1 MIGETISHYRIID
14 KLGGGGMGVVYKA
27 EDVRL
32 DRFVALKFLPEDLA
46 HDRQALERFR
56 REAKAASALNHPNI
70 CTIYDIGEDNGRAF
84 IAMEFLDGVT
94 LKHRIMGKPLEI
106 ELLLDLSTEIA
117 DALDAAHSEGI
128 VHRDI
133 KPANILV
140 TRRGHAKILD
150 FGLAKVTAKVPAS
163 GQTATGLASDADHL
177 TSPGATLGTVAYMS
191 PEQAKGKELDA
202 RTDLF
207 SFGAVLYEMATG
219 TLPFRGES
227 SALIFDAILNRAP
240 APAIRLNPD
249 TPAELER
256 IIDRALEKD
265 RELRYQHAS
274 EMRSELLRLK
284 RDTGSGRVTAASS
297 GTTPAA
303 QEASVSQPAS
313 VSSAGAGTV
322 VAVTAA
328 PAAAQ
333 LAQPSSSSAV
343 VAVAKQHKLGF
354 AAGVVV
360 FLIVL
365 GAAGFGIYSLL
376 HRPVPAPFQKFTVTR
391 VTDSGKVAGAAI
403 SPDGKY
409 VLSVTDDGG
418 QQSLWL
424 RNVPTGSVTQVIPPS
439 ATDYLGLAFS
449 PDGNYIYFSKAENAS
464 HTHYNLYRS
473 PVLGGEPQIVAR
485 NISSESIT
493 FSPDG
498 QRIAYIREDDPEIG
512 KYRILSAS
520 LEGGNETVLLTEAA
534 PNPPDFLAWSPKGD
548 EIYSSRVGG
557 NGERAAIDVLDVHT
571 GKSRPFV
578 AFRDEFLAEIKW
590 SPVDRVLFVMHGQ
603 TGATGIKAQ
612 IGFLRETGG
621 EIEPITRDSNRYAT
635 VTVSADGKTIA
646 TVLVRS
652 EATVFVFSDAG
663 HGFAEPRPVLS
674 QANDFDEWSS
684 LHWSADGNLLL
695 SNFGRLLKVGL
706 DGKSQTPLLSD
717 PNARMFTP
725 FACGA
730 NYIVLT
736 WQDRGGTNSRSV
748 WRTNADGTA
757 PLQLTNGDDDRSP
770 VCSPDQ
776 KWVYYFDNRESKIHR
791 VPVDGSGKSEAILDL
806 PQGYSGAPAL
816 SFSPDGKT
824 LAAALWDSQRRGTK
838 IALYDLG
845 SSSPPRLL
853 DASRRTRGLQFTHD
867 GKSVVYAMRENGVDN
882 IWMQPLDGS
891 AGHQVTDFKSGQI
904 WSVDLSPDGKNL
916 AVLHGNYDADVV
928 LLQETKP

>member
-1 MIGETISHYRIID
+1 MIGQTISHYRILE
-14 KLGGGGMGVVYKA
+14 KLGAGGMGVVYKA
-27 EDVRL
+27 EDIRL

-46 HDRQALERFR
+46 QDREALERFR
-56 REAKAASALNHPNI
+56 REAKATSALNHPNI
-70 CTIYDIGEDNGRAF
+70 CTIYDIGEENGRAF

-94 LKHRIMGKPLEI
+94 LKHLIVGKPLEI
-106 ELLLDLSTEIA
+106 ELLLDLSAEIA

-128 VHRDI
+128 IHRDI

-140 TRRGHAKILD
+140 SRRGHAKVLD
-150 FGLAKVTAKVPAS
+150 FGLAKVTAKVAAS

-227 SALIFDAILNRAP
+227 TPLIFDAILNRAP

-249 TPAELER
+249 MPAELER
-256 IIDRALEKD
+256 IIERALEKD

-284 RDTGSGRVTAASS
+284 RDTGTGRVAAASS
-297 GTTPAA
+297 GAMPAA
-303 QEASVSQPAS
+303 QETSVPQPAAAS
-313 VSSAGAGTV
+313 VSSVSAGT
-322 VAVTAA
+322 ASAA
-328 PAAAQ
+328 PAQFAQ
-333 LAQPSSSSAV
+333 TSSSSAV
-343 VAVAKQHKLGF
+343 VTVAKQHKLGF
-354 AAGVVV
+354 ALGVVA
-360 FLIVL
+360 FLAVL
-365 GAAGFGIYSLL
+365 GAAAYGIYSLL
-376 HRPVPAPFQKFTVTR
+376 HKPIPAPFQKFTVTR
-391 VTDSGKVAGAAI
+391 VTDSGKVAGAAV

-409 VLSVTDDGG
+409 VLSVTDDSG

-424 RNVPTGSVTQVIPPS
+424 CNVPTGSVTQVIPPS
-439 ATDYLGLAFS
+439 DADYLGLAFS

-464 HTHYNLYRS
+464 HIHYDLYRS
-473 PVLGGEPQIVAR
+473 PVLGGDQQIVVR
-485 NISSESIT
+485 NIAGQSLT

-498 QRIAYIREDDPEIG
+498 QRIAYLRQDDPEVG

-520 LEGGNETVLLTEAA
+520 LEGSNETVLLTEPAV
-534 PNPPDFLAWSPKGD
+534 NVPDFLAWSLKGD
-548 EIYSSRVGG
+548 EIYTSGAGG
-557 NGERAAIDVLDVHT
+557 NGDRAAIDVLDVHT
-571 GKSRPFV
+571 GKLHRFA
-578 AFRDEFLAEIKW
+578 AFPDEFLAEIKW

-603 TGATGIKAQ
+603 TGANGIKAQ

-621 EIEPITRDSNRYAT
+621 ELEPITRDSNRYAT
-635 VTVSADGKTIA
+635 VTVSADGKTLG

-652 EATVFVFSDAG
+652 EATVFVLSDTG
-663 HGFAEPRPVLS
+663 HGFTEPRSVLS
-674 QANDFDEWSS
+674 QANDFDDWSS

-695 SNFGRLLKVGL
+695 NNFGRLLKVGL
-706 DGKSQTPLLSD
+706 DGKNQTQLLADAS
-717 PNARMFTP
+717 ARMFTP
-725 FACGA
+725 FACGTK
-730 NYIVLT
+730 YIVLT
-736 WQDRGGTNSRSV
+736 WQDRGGAHSRSV
-748 WRTNADGTA
+748 WRTNADGSG
-757 PLQLTNGDDDRSP
+757 PLQLTHGDDDRSP
-770 VCSPDQ
+770 ACSPDQ

-806 PQGYSGAPAL
+806 PQGYSGAAAL

-824 LAAALWDSQRRGTK
+824 LAAALLDSQRRGTK
-838 IALYDLG
+838 IALYSPG
-845 SSSPPRLL
+845 SSSPPRML
-853 DASRRTRGLQFTHD
+853 DAGRRTRGLQFTHD

-891 AGHQVTDFKSGQI
+891 AGHQVTDFKAEQI
-904 WSVDLSPDGKNL
+904 WSVDVSPDGKNL
-916 AVLHGNYDADVV
+916 AVLRGRYVSDVV

>member
-1 MIGETISHYRIID
+1 MIGQTISHYRILE
-14 KLGGGGMGVVYKA
+14 KLGAGGMGVVYKA
-27 EDVRL
+27 EDIRL

-46 HDRQALERFR
+46 QDHQALERFR

-70 CTIYDIGEDNGRAF
+70 CTIYDIGEENGRAF

-94 LKHRIMGKPLEI
+94 LKHLILGKPLEI

-128 VHRDI
+128 IHRDI

-140 TRRGHAKILD
+140 SRRGHAKILD
-150 FGLAKVTAKVPAS
+150 FGLAKVTAKVAAN

-191 PEQAKGKELDA
+191 PEQSKGKELDA

-240 APAIRLNPD
+240 VPAIRLNPD
-249 TPAELER
+249 MPAELER
-256 IIDRALEKD
+256 IIDRALEKNRD
-265 RELRYQHAS
+265 LRYQHAS

-284 RDTGSGRVTAASS
+284 RDTGTGRVTAASS
-297 GTTPAA
+297 GTTLAV
-303 QEASVSQPAS
+303 QETSISQLASAS
-313 VSSAGAGTV
+313 SISAGSA
-322 VAVTAA
+322 TAA
-328 PAAAQ
+328 PPHFAQ
-333 LAQPSSSSAV
+333 TSGSSAV
-343 VAVAKQHKLGF
+343 VTVAKQHKLGF
-354 AAGVVV
+354 AAAAVAI
-360 FLIVL
+360 LIVL

-376 HRPVPAPFQKFTVTR
+376 HRPAPAPFQKFTVTR

-409 VLSVTDDGG
+409 VLSVTDDSG

-424 RNVPTGSVTQVIPPS
+424 CNVPTGSVTQVIPPS

-449 PDGNYIYFSKAENAS
+449 PDGNYIYFSKAENANR
-464 HTHYNLYRS
+464 THYNLYRS
-473 PVLGGEPQIVAR
+473 PVLGGEAQIVVR
-485 NISSESIT
+485 NLSSESLT

-498 QRIAYIREDDPEIG
+498 QRIAYIRENDPEIG

-520 LEGGNETVLLTEAA
+520 LEGSNETVLLTEPAV
-534 PNPPDFLAWSPKGD
+534 NVPDFLAWSPKGD

-571 GKSRPFV
+571 GKLHRFV
-578 AFRDEFLAEIKW
+578 AFPNEFLAEIKW

-603 TGATGIKAQ
+603 TGANGIKAQ

-635 VTVSADGKTIA
+635 VTVSADGKTLG

-652 EATVFVFSDAG
+652 EATVFVLSDTG

-674 QANDFDEWSS
+674 QANDFDDWSS

-695 SNFGRLLKVGL
+695 NNFGRLLKVGF
-706 DGKSQTPLLSD
+706 DGKNQTQLLADAS
-717 PNARMFTP
+717 ARMFTP
-725 FACGA
+725 SSCGTK
-730 NYIVLT
+730 YLVLG
-736 WQDRGGTNSRSV
+736 WQGHGGTNSRSI
-748 WRTNADGTA
+748 WRTNADGSD
-757 PLQLTNGDDDRSP
+757 PLQLTHGNEDRSP

-776 KWVYYFDNRESKIHR
+776 KWSITSIIVIRRSIVRRWTAPASRKQFWIC
-791 VPVDGSGKSEAILDL
+791 
-806 PQGYSGAPAL
+806 PQGYLVAGAL
-816 SFSPDGKT
+816 RFSPDGKT
-824 LAAALWDSQRRGTK
+824 LAAALLDSQRRGTK

-845 SSSPPRLL
+845 SASPPRML

-867 GKSVVYAMRENGVDN
+867 GKSVVYVMRENGVDN

-891 AGHQVTDFKSGQI
+891 AGHQVTDFKSEQI

-916 AVLHGNYDADVV
+916 AVLRGRYVSDVV

>member
-1 MIGETISHYRIID
+1 MIGQTISHYRIVE
-14 KLGGGGMGVVYKA
+14 KLGGGGMGIVYKA
-27 EDVRL
+27 EDIRL

-46 HDRQALERFR
+46 QDRQALERFR

-70 CTIYDIGEDNGRAF
+70 CTIYDIGEENGRAF
-84 IAMEFLDGVT
+84 IAMEFLDGAT
-94 LKHRIMGKPLEI
+94 LKHRILGKPLEI
-106 ELLLDLSTEIA
+106 ELLLELSTEIA

-128 VHRDI
+128 IHRDI

-150 FGLAKVTAKVPAS
+150 FGLAKVAAKVGDI
-163 GQTATGLASDADHL
+163 GQTATGMASDADHL
-177 TSPGATLGTVAYMS
+177 TSPGTMLGTVAYMS
-191 PEQAKGKELDA
+191 PEQARGKDLDT

-227 SALIFDAILNRAP
+227 SAVIFEAIFNRAP
-240 APAIRLNPD
+240 APAIRLNPGL
-249 TPAELER
+249 PAGLER

-274 EMRSELLRLK
+274 DMRSELLRLK
-284 RDTGSGRVTAASS
+284 RDTESGRGIAGSSEAAPTVQSAS
-297 GTTPAA
+297 G
-303 QEASVSQPAS
+303 SQPAS
-313 VSSAGAGTV
+313 ASSASAGS
-322 VAVTAA
+322 APAA
-328 PAAAQ
+328 PAHFAQ
-333 LAQPSSSSAV
+333 TSGSSAV
-343 VAVAKQHKLGF
+343 VTVAKQHKLGF
-354 AAGVVV
+354 AASVVAV
-360 FLIVL
+360 LIVL

-409 VLSVTDDGG
+409 VLSVTDDSG

-424 RNVPTGSVTQVIPPS
+424 CNVPTGSVTQVIPPS

-464 HTHYNLYRS
+464 HIHYDLYRS
-473 PVLGGEPQIVAR
+473 PVLGGDQQIVVR
-485 NISSESIT
+485 NIAGQSLT

-498 QRIAYIREDDPEIG
+498 QRIAYLRQDDPEVG

-520 LEGGNETVLLTEAA
+520 LEGSNETVLLTEPAV
-534 PNPPDFLAWSPKGD
+534 NVPDFLAWSLKGD
-548 EIYSSRVGG
+548 EIYTSGAGG

-571 GKSRPFV
+571 GKLRRFA
-578 AFRDEFLAEIKW
+578 AFPDEFLAEIKW
-590 SPVDRVLFVMHGQ
+590 SPVDHVLFVMHGQ
-603 TGATGIKAQ
+603 TGASGIKAQ
-612 IGFLRETGG
+612 IGFLRATGG
-621 EIEPITRDSNRYAT
+621 EMEPITRDSNRYAT
-635 VTVSADGKTIA
+635 VTVSADGKTLA

-652 EATVFVFSDAG
+652 EATVFVLSDTG
-663 HGFAEPRPVLS
+663 HGFADPRPVLS
-674 QANDFDEWSS
+674 QANDFDDWSS
-684 LHWSADGNLLL
+684 LHWSNDGNLLL
-695 SNFGRLLKVGL
+695 NNFGRLLKVGL
-706 DGKSQTPLLSD
+706 DGKSQTQLLAD
-717 PNARMFTP
+717 PSARMFTP
-725 FACGA
+725 FSCGT

-736 WQDRGGTNSRSV
+736 WQDRGGTHSRSV
-748 WRTNADGTA
+748 WRTNADGTN
-757 PLQLTNGDDDRSP
+757 PLQLTHGDDDRSP
-770 VCSPDQ
+770 ACSPDQ

-791 VPVDGSGKSEAILDL
+791 VPVDGSGKSETILDL
-806 PQGYSGAPAL
+806 PQGFSAAAAL

-824 LAAALWDSQRRGTK
+824 LAAALLDARRATTIG
-838 IALYDLG
+838 LYDLG
-845 SSSPPRLL
+845 SSSPPRML

-882 IWMQPLDGS
+882 IWMQPVDGS
-891 AGHQVTDFKSGQI
+891 AGHQVTDFKSEQI

-916 AVLHGNYDADVV
+916 AVLRGRYVSDVV

>member
-1 MIGETISHYRIID
+1 MIGQTISHYRILE

-70 CTIYDIGEDNGRAF
+70 CTIYDIGEENGRAF

-106 ELLLDLSTEIA
+106 ELLLDLSVEIA

-249 TPAELER
+249 MPAELER

-284 RDTGSGRVTAASS
+284 RDTSTSRGPAASS

-303 QEASVSQPAS
+303 QGASGPQPATL
-313 VSSAGAGTV
+313 SAVGGGS
-322 VAVTAA
+322 
-328 PAAAQ
+328 AAAASPTFQ
-333 LAQPSSSSAV
+333 VAQTGSSSAV

-354 AAGVVV
+354 AAGVVA

-376 HRPVPAPFQKFTVTR
+376 HRSVPAPFQKFTVTR

-409 VLSVTDDGG
+409 VLSVTDENG

-439 ATDYLGLAFS
+439 ATEYQGLAFS
-449 PDGNYIYFSKAENAS
+449 PDGNYIYFCKAENANYS
-464 HTHYNLYRS
+464 YHNLYRA
-473 PVLGGEPQIVAR
+473 PVLGGTPQIVVR
-485 NISSESIT
+485 NISGESLA

-498 QRIAYIREDDPEIG
+498 QRIAYMRQHDPDAD
-512 KYRILSAS
+512 KYRILTAS
-520 LEGGNETVLLTEAA
+520 L
-534 PNPPDFLAWSPKGD
+534 P
-548 EIYSSRVGG
+548 
-557 NGERAAIDVLDVHT
+557 
-571 GKSRPFV
+571 
-578 AFRDEFLAEIKW
+578 
-590 SPVDRVLFVMHGQ
+590 
-603 TGATGIKAQ
+603 
-612 IGFLRETGG
+612 
-621 EIEPITRDSNRYAT
+621 
-635 VTVSADGKTIA
+635 
-646 TVLVRS
+646 
-652 EATVFVFSDAG
+652 
-663 HGFAEPRPVLS
+663 
-674 QANDFDEWSS
+674 
-684 LHWSADGNLLL
+684 
-695 SNFGRLLKVGL
+695 
-706 DGKSQTPLLSD
+706 
-717 PNARMFTP
+717 
-725 FACGA
+725 ACGSPA
-730 NYIVLT
+730 TAGQSSMRHGRTASTTSGCSHWTARRAIRLPISSPGESGRST
-736 WQDRGGTNSRSV
+736 CRPTERTSRSCTATTI
-748 WRTNADGTA
+748 RT
-757 PLQLTNGDDDRSP
+757 
-770 VCSPDQ
+770 
-776 KWVYYFDNRESKIHR
+776 
-791 VPVDGSGKSEAILDL
+791 
-806 PQGYSGAPAL
+806 
-816 SFSPDGKT
+816 
-824 LAAALWDSQRRGTK
+824 
-838 IALYDLG
+838 
-845 SSSPPRLL
+845 
-853 DASRRTRGLQFTHD
+853 
-867 GKSVVYAMRENGVDN
+867 
-882 IWMQPLDGS
+882 
-891 AGHQVTDFKSGQI
+891 
-904 WSVDLSPDGKNL
+904 
-916 AVLHGNYDADVV
+916 
-928 LLQETKP
+928 

>member
-1 MIGETISHYRIID
+1 MIGQTISHYRIIE

-27 EDVRL
+27 EDIRL

-46 HDRQALERFR
+46 QDRQALERFR

-70 CTIYDIGEDNGRAF
+70 CTIYDIGEENGLAF
-84 IAMEFLDGVT
+84 IAMEFLDGET
-94 LKHRIMGKPLEI
+94 LKHRIQGKPLEI
-106 ELLLDLSTEIA
+106 ELLLELSTEIA

-128 VHRDI
+128 IHRDI

-150 FGLAKVTAKVPAS
+150 FGLAKVTAKAGDT
-163 GQTATGLASDADHL
+163 GQSATRMASDADHL
-177 TSPGATLGTVAYMS
+177 TSPGTMLGTVAYMS
-191 PEQAKGKELDA
+191 PEQARGKDLDA

-227 SALIFDAILNRAP
+227 SAVIFDAIFNRAP

-249 TPAELER
+249 LPAGLER

-274 EMRSELLRLK
+274 DMRSELLRLK
-284 RDTGSGRVTAASS
+284 RDTESGRWIAGSS
-297 GTTPAA
+297 GWRRR
-303 QEASVSQPAS
+303 ASDEWF
-313 VSSAGAGTV
+313 SAGLSLVGQCRSA
-322 VAVTAA
+322 TAA
-328 PAAAQ
+328 PDPVRTGQQQFRSGHRGEAAQ
-333 LAQPSSSSAV
+333 VGIRGGV
-343 VAVAKQHKLGF
+343 VA
-354 AAGVVV
+354 

-403 SPDGKY
+403 SPDGRY
-409 VLSVTDDGG
+409 VLSVTDDSG

-424 RNVPTGSVTQVIPPS
+424 HNVPTGSVTQVIPPS

-449 PDGNYIYFSKAENAS
+449 PDGNYIYFSKAENAA
-464 HTHYNLYRS
+464 HIHYDLYRS
-473 PVLGGEPQIVAR
+473 PVLGGDQQMVVR
-485 NISSESIT
+485 NIAGQSLT

-498 QRIAYIREDDPEIG
+498 QRIAYLRQDDPEVG
-512 KYRILSAS
+512 KYRILAAS
-520 LEGGNETVLLTEAA
+520 LEGGNETVLLTEPAV
-534 PNPPDFLAWSPKGD
+534 NVPDFLAWSPKGD
-548 EIYSSRVGG
+548 EIYSSRAGG
-557 NGERAAIDVLDVHT
+557 NGERAAIDVLDVHA
-571 GKSRPFV
+571 GKLHRFA
-578 AFRDEFLAEIKW
+578 AFADEFLAEIKW

-603 TGATGIKAQ
+603 TGANGIKAQ

-635 VTVSADGKTIA
+635 VTVSADGKTLG

-652 EATVFVFSDAG
+652 EATVFVLSDTG

-674 QANDFDEWSS
+674 QANDFDDWSS

-695 SNFGRLLKVGL
+695 NNFGRLLKVGL
-706 DGKSQTPLLSD
+706 DGKSQTQLLAD
-717 PNARMFTP
+717 PSARMFTP
-725 FACGA
+725 FSCGT

-736 WQDRGGTNSRSV
+736 WQDRGGTHSRSV
-748 WRTNADGTA
+748 WRTNADGTD
-757 PLQLTNGDDDRSP
+757 PLQLTHGDDDRSP
-770 VCSPDQ
+770 ACSPDQ
-776 KWVYYFDNRESKIHR
+776 KWVYYFDNRDSKIHR
-791 VPVDGSGKSEAILDL
+791 VPVDGSGKSEAILNL
-806 PQGYSGAPAL
+806 PQGYSGAAAL

-824 LAAALWDSQRRGTK
+824 LAAALLDARRATTIG
-838 IALYDLG
+838 LYDLG
-845 SSSPPRLL
+845 SSAPPRML

-867 GKSVVYAMRENGVDN
+867 GKSVVYAMRENG
-882 IWMQPLDGS
+882 L
-891 AGHQVTDFKSGQI
+891 TTSGCSHWTALRDI
-904 WSVDLSPDGKNL
+904 R
-916 AVLHGNYDADVV
+916 
-928 LLQETKP
+928 